1 MLDNAWQG
9 WLLKASNESKD
20 RIVMK
25 IHLRFDIEQVAN
37 LEIIFT
43 LNIRF
48 MAALAVATLH
58 SIGPKV

>member
-1 MLDNAWQG
+1 M
-9 WLLKASNESKD
+9 ASNESKD